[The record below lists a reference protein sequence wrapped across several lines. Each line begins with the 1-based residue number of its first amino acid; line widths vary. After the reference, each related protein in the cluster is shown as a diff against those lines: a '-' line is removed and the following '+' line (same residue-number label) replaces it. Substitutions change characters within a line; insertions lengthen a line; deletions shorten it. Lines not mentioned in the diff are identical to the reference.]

1 MYVTSIKNYNLWYF
15 LSVISEC
22 IWLCDNGL
30 RVQILSVCPGTIPSL
45 PGDIGARA
53 DLTEPG
59 DDRLACLEASE
70 SLVSLP
76 LLTSSPLLLWVFT
89 CLDKWSDLINRLL
102 QIGQA
107 NLFSPVW
114 VLRCL
119 CSSSD
124 LVNRLPQNSQLQT
137 KGLSPVCHLKWALR
151 WEVLP
156 YILPQPGMWQLCKF
170 FFLRWLPAGPSLSAS
185 WQLGQSQT
193 ALPVYLLWD
202 LGERE
207 PLPDT
212 AWPRAPNWEVWPK
225 REAWLPSNPFPAA
238 RPRAEAAL

>member
-1 MYVTSIKNYNLWYF
+1 MVSGGSLHYEGPGEDMWLLGDWGLWTELEGLPWLRLF
-15 LSVISEC
+15 SE
-22 IWLCDNGL
+22 
-30 RVQILSVCPGTIPSL
+30 
-45 PGDIGARA
+45 
-53 DLTEPG
+53 
-59 DDRLACLEASE
+59 SE
-70 SLVSLP
+70 SLALP
-76 LLTSSPLLLWVFT
+76 PSMWVFA
-89 CLDKWSDLINRLL
+89 CFARWSDLMNLLL
-102 QIGQA
+102 QVGQA

-124 LVNRLPQNSQLQT
+124 LVNLFPQNSQLHT
-137 KGLSPVCHLKWALR
+137 NGLSPVCHLKWALR
-151 WEVLP
+151 WEVFP

-170 FFLRWLPAGPSLSAS
+170 FFLRWVPAGPSLSAS

-193 ALPVYLLWD
+193 ALPVYLRWD
-202 LGERE
+202 LGDRE

-225 REAWLPSNPFPAA
+225 REAWLPSKPLPAA